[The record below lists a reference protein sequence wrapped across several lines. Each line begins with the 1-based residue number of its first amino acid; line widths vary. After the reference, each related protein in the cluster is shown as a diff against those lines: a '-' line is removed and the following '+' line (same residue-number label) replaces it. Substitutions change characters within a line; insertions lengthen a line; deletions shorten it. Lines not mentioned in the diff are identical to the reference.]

1 MPNMS
6 ALNGTTLSRTS
17 KRNNGLN
24 YTTFPLC
31 ITTAGDDDSAGDVS
45 AAGHNNYVEKKRR
58 LNFDQVKSLEKN
70 FELENKLEPERK
82 IQLAKELGLQPR
94 QVAVWFQNRRARW
107 KTKQLE
113 RDYQVLSL
121 DYNRLKNQL
130 EAVLQEKQ
138 ELQAKTALRRSN
150 SKSCN
155 IAVDS
160 SQLNVKPDDQ
170 CNSSKDADVDQT
182 SSHYSYRQAAMV
194 LLLQVISEL
203 FWWLNWEA
211 HLK

>member
-1 MPNMS
+1 LEDIALVGCGQKRPSFLQYPVS
-6 ALNGTTLSRTS
+6 AYEDSYLDEDQAA
-17 KRNNGLN
+17 
-24 YTTFPLC
+24 
-31 ITTAGDDDSAGDVS
+31 AGDDDSGGDVS

-138 ELQAKTALRRSN
+138 ELQAK
-150 SKSCN
+150 
-155 IAVDS
+155 
-160 SQLNVKPDDQ
+160 
-170 CNSSKDADVDQT
+170 
-182 SSHYSYRQAAMV
+182 V
-194 LLLQVISEL
+194 LLAAAGPDHVETL
-203 FWWLNWEA
+203 
-211 HLK
+211 